1 MNMERLVITKD
12 TLIMNTKHIYILSLS
27 SLLSMPLSAQDTTPL
42 PAREGQGGGSVT
54 ALLGVDLVNQY
65 IWRGQDLGDVSL
77 QPTLGVEWKGLS
89 LSAWGSV
96 GISDFSDDKEL
107 DLTLAYSTGGFNV
120 GITDYWFSDGS
131 YFKYKAHRTTHIW
144 EANIGYDFGFVSVQW
159 FTNFAGNDGVNKYGK
174 RAYSS
179 YFELTAPF
187 RLGGLDWEGSI
198 GAVPWRTTFYDT
210 NGFAVTN
217 ISLRATKDFVIKEK
231 YHLPVFAGLT
241 ANPRSEK
248 LYLLMGVS
256 FHL

>member
-1 MNMERLVITKD
+1 
-12 TLIMNTKHIYILSLS
+12 MNTKHIIYILSLS
-27 SLLSMPLSAQDTTPL
+27 SILSMPLSAQDTTPL
-42 PAREGQGGGSVT
+42 EGQGGGSAFT
-54 ALLGVDLVNQY
+54 ALLGADLVNQY
-65 IWRGQDLGDVSL
+65 IWRGQDLGSVSL

-96 GISDFSDDKEL
+96 GLSNWQDAKEL
-107 DLTLAYSTGGFNV
+107 DLTLSYTIGGFNV
-120 GITDYWFSDGS
+120 GVTDYWFSDGS
-131 YFKYKAHRTTHIW
+131 YFKYKAHQTTHVW
-144 EANIGYDFGFVSVQW
+144 EANVGYDFGFLSVQW
-159 FTNFAGNDGVNKYGK
+159 FTNFAGNDGVNKDGK
-174 RAYSS
+174 RAFSS

-187 RLGGLDWEGSI
+187 RLGGLDWAGAI
-198 GAVPWRTTFYDT
+198 GVVPWRTTFYDT

-256 FHL
+256 FQL